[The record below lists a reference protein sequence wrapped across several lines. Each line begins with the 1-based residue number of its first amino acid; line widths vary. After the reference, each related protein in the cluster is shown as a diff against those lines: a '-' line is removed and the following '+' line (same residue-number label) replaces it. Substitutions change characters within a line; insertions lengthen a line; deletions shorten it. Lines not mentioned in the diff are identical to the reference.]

1 MFNLTSREGWYDA
14 EGIIVSN
21 CDCRHIPC
29 TEDVADDLRTDPKA
43 YFDSLS
49 ESEQSRIFTKSGA
62 KAIRDGAD
70 MGRVVNAR
78 RGMSS
83 SYKRLDRIYAT
94 DRPHDQVVRALRN
107 AGFIR

>member
-1 MFNLTSREGWYDA
+1 MRFN
-14 EGIIVSN
+14 GIPAVY

-29 TEDVADDLRTDPKA
+29 PEAVADDLTTDPRA

-49 ESEQSRIFTKSGA
+49 GPEQERIFTRSGA

-83 SYKRLDRIYAT
+83 SYKRLDRVYVG
-94 DRPHDQVVRALRN
+94 DRPHDQVVRALRE
-107 AGFIR
+107 AGFVR